1 MAWRVS
7 LQSKSSATDD
17 VVTGF
22 EALNDGGSG
31 VEAGREDVRLLAA
44 FERGS
49 HSSSAWWLGLPRVTE
64 AEPIF
69 TGGIALERGGE
80 VDGAGNGAGDRVDVA
95 AGVNGAQRQSIVSR
109 EEHLCDI

>member
-22 EALNDGGSG
+22 EALNDGDSG

-44 FERGS
+44 FERGKP
-49 HSSSAWWLGLPRVTE
+49 LFKRLVV
-64 AEPIF
+64 
-69 TGGIALERGGE
+69 GIA
-80 VDGAGNGAGDRVDVA
+80 ASN
-95 AGVNGAQRQSIVSR
+95 
-109 EEHLCDI
+109 